1 MGFYLGIGGVVTYKN
16 AGMAEIVKEI
26 NLEYIILETDAPYLP
41 PVPFRGKRNESAFI
55 FEIASFI
62 ADIKNIS
69 VEEVA
74 MITTQNAKTLYKF

>member
-1 MGFYLGIGGVVTYKN
+1 
-16 AGMAEIVKEI
+16 
-26 NLEYIILETDAPYLP
+26 
-41 PVPFRGKRNESAFI
+41 VPFRGKRNESAFI